1 MNEHPLKKTLRHIAE
16 EEFPPGTDLWPEIQQ
31 AMERANPKRNE
42 MAIRF
47 SNFTRAV
54 AFGAMLVLLTLGLA
68 WVLSSAGPQ
77 PVASPTATPAITQT
91 ISSEELITEVPIPS
105 SQYLFDDPLKSFIS
119 HQESSLLFGPGWLHL
134 KTQIHDPRAQLP
146 NGVLIAEEFIQEN
159 WYLLNEQSQVIQSIS
174 IMTTLDGEI
183 IQVVVITN
191 GLTHNLTFGTSGV
204 SDPFTPDLFYGF
216 VNLINDLMVSPVEP
230 NPANKFIFTELYNE
244 NKTVGYKFVLHTEEV
259 EWQAILDSDTGK
271 LTSLNE
277 YHFSGDPLRKDL
289 FSSYTPEIQERV
301 DQPPADILAY
311 LDMESVPYTDGTPS
325 LPAPVTY
332 IVQEGD
338 TCLQIATIYN
348 VSVQSIITLNK
359 LSSSCTLVVGQEL
372 QIPTPTPSANYQ
384 IYRNSGIEKILA
396 GDLEG
401 GLLDLDKAEKIQ
413 GLDGDAAYY
422 ADLASQYLLGVSFWE
437 VDWEQAVYYFGQVA
451 HWEPGLH
458 DGTGFTAGD
467 RYVTVLETYISQL
480 INEQNWCEALRY
492 HKKLEVFDPAKAT
505 ESVFQTTRTELTDQ
519 CLIQKPPLISMD
531 STSETIRQ
539 ALIDN
544 KANWRTIF
552 VEVMITHT
560 DGNATT
566 LTYGRVWFVTPDKGR
581 GMYDIHN
588 DNLVDRFVFTNN
600 TIQTTFDFNPDAEPR
615 WIETT
620 QILDTLPSPLLSI
633 LDPGP
638 AFAMNGTQSSGGNFN
653 PTGTET
659 IAGRETLIVEWSDD
673 TGVLKDRLWID
684 IFTGV
689 VLKWENLREGY
700 LDTLDGE
707 QYLMDAKVEVLD
719 VLYDEKYWD
728 EMLFN
733 PMLPDEPIYMKYP

>member
-1 MNEHPLKKTLRHIAE
+1 MNEHPLKKNLRHIAE
-16 EEFPPGTDLWPEIQQ
+16 EEFPPGSDVWPEIQQ

-68 WVLSSAGPQ
+68 WVLSNTYAQ
-77 PVASPTATPAITQT
+77 PAKGTAENTPASELAQLIATSTPIPAPTSTFIPTSSPTSVRTGTPIPVLTVTYVPTLPLPYWTIHIVEEFDTCNNLAGFYQVSVEGIILMNQLDEGCTITVGQKLFIPFATPKPDYQT
-91 ISSEELITEVPIPS
+91 
-105 SQYLFDDPLKSFIS
+105 
-119 HQESSLLFGPGWLHL
+119 
-134 KTQIHDPRAQLP
+134 
-146 NGVLIAEEFIQEN
+146 
-159 WYLLNEQSQVIQSIS
+159 
-174 IMTTLDGEI
+174 
-183 IQVVVITN
+183 
-191 GLTHNLTFGTSGV
+191 
-204 SDPFTPDLFYGF
+204 
-216 VNLINDLMVSPVEP
+216 
-230 NPANKFIFTELYNE
+230 
-244 NKTVGYKFVLHTEEV
+244 
-259 EWQAILDSDTGK
+259 
-271 LTSLNE
+271 
-277 YHFSGDPLRKDL
+277 
-289 FSSYTPEIQERV
+289 
-301 DQPPADILAY
+301 
-311 LDMESVPYTDGTPS
+311 
-325 LPAPVTY
+325 
-332 IVQEGD
+332 
-338 TCLQIATIYN
+338 
-348 VSVQSIITLNK
+348 
-359 LSSSCTLVVGQEL
+359 
-372 QIPTPTPSANYQ
+372 
-384 IYRNSGIEKILA
+384 YRDSGIEKLFS

-401 GLLDLDKAEKIQ
+401 GISDLDRAKRIQ
-413 GLDGDAAYY
+413 GWLDVDALNYSEWAK
-422 ADLASQYLLGVSFWE
+422 DYLLGVSFWV
-437 VDWEQAVYYFGQVA
+437 VDWEQAVFYLISPAYYVP
-451 HWEPGLH
+451 ELYDSTGL
-458 DGTGFTAGD
+458 TAAE
-467 RYVTVLETYISQL
+467 RYVTALDSYISQL
-480 INEQNWCEALRY
+480 ANEQNWCEALRY
-492 HKKLEVFDPAKAT
+492 HQKLEEFDPAKAT

-531 STSETIRQ
+531 SISETIRQ

-552 VEVMITHT
+552 VEVMITHI